1 MKGERRL
8 SPCELCSVTPFVAE
22 LVRGKGRLKSRALGV
37 SLNFKEIQ
45 REVVSPYLKK
55 KKMIS
60 NRFNVRLA

>member
-55 KKMIS
+55 KK
-60 NRFNVRLA
+60 